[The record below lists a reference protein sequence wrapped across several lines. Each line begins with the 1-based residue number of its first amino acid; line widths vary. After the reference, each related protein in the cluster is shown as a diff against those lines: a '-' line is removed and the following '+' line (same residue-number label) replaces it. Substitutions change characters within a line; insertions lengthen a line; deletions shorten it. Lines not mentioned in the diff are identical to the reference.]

1 MSGIT
6 STWNETLVQ
15 KLSGDTRV
23 LAASVV
29 TSLLVGYIGLTYLFF
44 KRSVAQRFKVLAK
57 AGAPKFPLG
66 SLGEWG
72 DLLRTNKK
80 ILEGFEAN
88 DSRTPVAQWTFTS
101 ESLAVVRHD
110 HVGAV
115 LRSSVSRSMQPY
127 VLNVMGLY
135 HITRFMG
142 VNSVGVLEGEKWT
155 SARKSIGKS
164 LKTAY
169 IRSLY
174 ASIVQV
180 VNDVA
185 GWLESRDLTTDLDLA
200 PIMHAITIDVVCHA
214 VFKSKLGA
222 VEAVIQ
228 GRPNRLVE
236 AFKLASNEMARR
248 NSSMNPLDWMYFLG
262 PVRPKQRRL
271 NEANRLIRTGV
282 EAIIRKRIDAGISPD
297 EDDLLLHL
305 GCTSHDKVNDKV
317 IDNVVTMIWAGH
329 DT

>member
-1 MSGIT
+1 MAG
-6 STWNETLVQ
+6 WNDTFVES
-15 KLSGDTRV
+15 LSNDSRV
-23 LAASVV
+23 LALSVVASVV
-29 TSLLVGYIGLTYLFF
+29 LGYLGVTYVYF
-44 KRSVAQRFKVLAK
+44 KRSVAQRLELLAK
-57 AGAPKFPLG
+57 GGSTQFPLG
-66 SLGEWG
+66 SLGNWD
-72 DLLRTNKK
+72 DLLRTNKE
-80 ILEGFEAN
+80 ILRGFEAN
-88 DSRTPVAQWTFTS
+88 GSKTPVAQWTFTS

-115 LRSSVSRSMQPY
+115 LRASVSRAMQPS
-127 VLNVMGLY
+127 VLNAMGLY

-142 VNSVGVLEGEKWT
+142 RNSVGVLEGERWSNT
-155 SARKSIGKS
+155 RKSIGKS
-164 LKTAY
+164 LKTSY

-174 ASIVQV
+174 ASIVEV
-180 VNDVA
+180 VEDVA
-185 GWLESRDLTTDLDLA
+185 AWLESRDLTADLDLS

-222 VEAVIQ
+222 VDAVIQ

-262 PVRPKQRRL
+262 PIRPKQKRL
-271 NEANRLIRTGV
+271 NDANRLIRKGV
-282 EAIIRKRIDAGISPD
+282 EELIRKRIDAGISSD

-305 GCTSHDKVNDKV
+305 GCTSHDKVNKNV
-317 IDNVVTMIWAGH
+317 IDNIVTMIWAGH